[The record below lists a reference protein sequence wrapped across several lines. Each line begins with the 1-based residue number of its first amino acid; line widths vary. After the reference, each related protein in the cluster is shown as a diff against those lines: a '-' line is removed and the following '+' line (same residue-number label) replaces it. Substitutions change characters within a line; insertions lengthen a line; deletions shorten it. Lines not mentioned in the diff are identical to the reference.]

1 MPRFA
6 FAVNRLSKLFSMASR
21 TCLSKIVRLVGQAAV
36 LVAEEPSR
44 PFHAPPSTTFCNN
57 FAFSCFAL
65 RQNVGAQRFGLL
77 EK

>member
-21 TCLSKIVRLVGQAAV
+21 TCFSKIVRLVGQAAV

-44 PFHAPPSTTFCNN
+44 PFHRPASTTF
-57 FAFSCFAL
+57 
-65 RQNVGAQRFGLL
+65 
-77 EK
+77 